1 MVPLIV
7 GAAVGAAG
15 LIASIIAAA
24 VSEGKYDEAR
34 RIREQFASEYGD
46 ENLPQLDELVAE
58 QLGPTELS
66 LIREDE
72 TLRGSQIDALRKLEE
87 VYRTEGMTEADQAA
101 MRLADIGAQ
110 QRASSDYQSMQQAL
124 AARGQAMNPALASAM
139 AQQSSAKVLEQT
151 AQNRLQA
158 QVAARQRA
166 LQALEGSA
174 QLAGSI
180 RSADWAKKS
189 QVASAADAINRWNAQ
204 STMDTAAR
212 NIERLQEQFRNRM
225 ALKAGRERA
234 RAGVASNLEAQG
246 DRISQIGGGL
256 SGGLIQ
262 TGAGLIGE
270 SEYFRKGGK

>member
-7 GAAVGAAG
+7 GASIGAAG
-15 LIASIIAAA
+15 LIASIIGAAIA
-24 VSEGKYDEAR
+24 EGKYDEAR

-46 ENLPQLDELVAE
+46 ENLPQLDELVSK

-72 TLRGSQIDALRKLEE
+72 TLRGSQVDALRKLED

-124 AARGQAMNPALASAM
+124 AARGQSMNPALASAM
-139 AQQSSAKVLEQT
+139 AQQSSGKVLEQT
-151 AQNRLQA
+151 SQNRLQA

-174 QLAGSI
+174 QLAGGI
-180 RSADWAKKS
+180 RSADWTKKS

-204 STMDTAAR
+204 STMDTAAK
-212 NIERLQEQFRNRM
+212 NLERLQLNFQNRM
-225 ALKAGRERA
+225 ALKSGRERVRLGMA
-234 RAGVASNLEAQG
+234 NDLQAQG
-246 DRISQIGGGL
+246 DRIAQIGGGMA
-256 SGGLIQ
+256 GGLIQ
-262 TGAGLIGE
+262 GGAGLIGE